1 MSNVFETLFERGFI
15 AQTTHQ
21 DEIKELFSKES
32 VVFYI
37 GFDATADS
45 LHVGHF
51 LQVMAMAHLQ
61 RAGHIPIALIGGGTT
76 MVGDP
81 SGKTDM
87 RKMLTIEDINKN
99 AAVFREQL
107 SKFIDFS
114 DSKALMVDNAEWL
127 LKLNYV
133 DFLREIGVHFSV
145 NRMLSAECFKSRM
158 DRGLSFLEFNYMIM
172 QAFDFLE
179 LYRKFS
185 CKLQLGGDDQ
195 WSNILAGVDL
205 IRKVQSKP
213 AYGMTFTLLT
223 TSQGKKMGK
232 TESGTVWLDAQKTSP
247 YDFYQYWR
255 NVEDADV
262 SRCLALLTFLPMS
275 EAERLGN
282 LQGEQINEA
291 KKVLAYEVTKLV
303 HGQAEAEMSRKASEA
318 LFEGSADLSGKIP
331 TTATTI
337 SDLVKNPNILDI
349 LMLSGLTS
357 SKGEGRRL
365 INQKGIYV
373 NEQVIKSIEYNL
385 SEKDFIDGTSIIR
398 KGKKAYHRLKL
409 DDANNA

>member
-1 MSNVFETLFERGFI
+1 MANVFDVLCERGFL

-21 DEIKELFSKES
+21 DEIKDLFAKEK

-61 RAGHIPIALIGGGTT
+61 RAGHVPIVLIGGGTT

-114 DSKALMVDNAEWL
+114 DEKALMVDNAEWL

-145 NRMLSAECFKSRM
+145 NRMLSAECFRSRM

-179 LYRKFS
+179 LYRKFG

-195 WSNILAGVDL
+195 WSNILAGADL
-205 IRKVQSKP
+205 IRKVESKP
-213 AYGMTFTLLT
+213 AFGMTFTLLT

-232 TESGTVWLDAQKTSP
+232 TEYGTVWLDAQKTSP

-262 SRCLALLTFLPMS
+262 SRCLALLTFLPIS

-303 HGQAEAEMSRKASEA
+303 HGQTEAEMSRKASEA

-331 TTATTI
+331 TTDMTI
-337 SDLVKNPNILDI
+337 SDLVENSNILSI

-373 NEQVIKSIEYNL
+373 NEQVIENIEYNL
-385 SEKDFIDGTSIIR
+385 SEKDFIDGTSLIR
-398 KGKKAYHRLKL
+398 KGKKAYHRLQL
-409 DDANNA
+409 DNNDK